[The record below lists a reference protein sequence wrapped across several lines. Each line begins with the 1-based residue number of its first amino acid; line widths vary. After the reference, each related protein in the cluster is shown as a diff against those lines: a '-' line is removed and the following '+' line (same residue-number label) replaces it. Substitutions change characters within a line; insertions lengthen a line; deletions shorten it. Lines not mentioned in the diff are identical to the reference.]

1 MRSVLYPGSFDPF
14 TNGHLDLA
22 LRASRLF
29 DRVVIG
35 IGVNTNKKP
44 FFTLEERKAMIEA
57 TLADRLLLG
66 TGRFEVTTIEGL
78 MVGALSELK
87 VDAVLRGLRAFSD
100 FEHEMQMA
108 EMNRDLSFSYETIFM
123 LPQLD
128 LSFVSSSAV
137 KELAC
142 FGADVTPYVPKV
154 VAAALKDKVEQLR
167 RGITPC

>member
-1 MRSVLYPGSFDPF
+1 MTSVLYPGSFDPF

-22 LRASRLF
+22 LRASNLF

-44 FFTLEERKAMIEA
+44 LFTLEERKAMIES
-57 TLADRLLLG
+57 TFADRLMLG
-66 TGRFEVTTIEGL
+66 RCVEVTVIEGL
-78 MVGALSELK
+78 MVGALNELK

-100 FEHEMQMA
+100 FEYEMQMA

-123 LPQLD
+123 LPQLE

-137 KELAC
+137 KELARH
-142 FGADVTPYVPKV
+142 GADVAPYVPKA
-154 VAAALKDKVEQLR
+154 VAVALKNKVEQLR
-167 RGITPC
+167 KGVIPC